1 MSLALRQFISDIWG
15 RLGAQLMLM
24 LVWLCLAAG
33 LGAVSIAA
41 MLPLLNAV
49 GIGGQSSGIAGLV
62 GQAMLAVQQWL
73 GLPPGI
79 IGYVLLLL
87 ALLLLNYLFFLLHAW
102 WASRLQ
108 MRYVAARQV
117 ELFDAI
123 LAAEWR
129 FFRQHR
135 SSDLLNT
142 LITEM
147 LRLNAA
153 FYHAALLLA
162 GLVHIGIYVVAAFLV
177 SWPVTLAILFAGMLL
192 IAISLPWIRRGRH
205 MGLAI
210 TTANADLQAS
220 AGQFI
225 GLAKLIKATATEPAA
240 SRSFA
245 AIVGRQEMLNHWVSF
260 DGQIVRALFELIST
274 LLLIG
279 ILVIGPMLA
288 GVDAGVILVVV
299 GLFARLFPR
308 LSGLQQSLQ
317 AISTVLPALE
327 AVNALLKAARA
338 QSEADAANASAALPF
353 AAGEPVTLSCRGLML
368 GYGDA
373 VVLDGLSLDIAAG
386 ECLALVGA
394 SGAGKSTFL
403 DCLLRLA
410 EPSAGTIQVQGYDL
424 ASLPLHSWRSAVGY
438 MGQDSAILNASVRDN
453 LCWGNAALDSSAL
466 EQLTEQ
472 VEARDLIAAMPQGLD
487 TLLGDRGRV
496 LSGGER
502 QRLALGRALARR
514 PGLLILDEATS
525 ALDAVTEAR
534 IMETL
539 QHLKGKVTLIL
550 VAHRLATVRLADRI
564 CVIEGGR
571 VVESG
576 SFNTLLSGD
585 TRFSRLW
592 AMQTNG
598 NEALTGIH
606 LPANA

>member
-1 MSLALRQFISDIWG
+1 MSLALRQFMADIWQ
-15 RLGAQLMLM
+15 RLGMQIPLML
-24 LVWLCLAAG
+24 LWLCLTAG
-33 LGAVSIAA
+33 LGAISIAA

-49 GIGGQSSGIAGLV
+49 GIGGQSSGIAAVV
-62 GQAMLAVQQWL
+62 GQVMLLVQQKL
-73 GLPPGI
+73 GLPPGAS
-79 IGYVLLLL
+79 GYVLLLL

-108 MRYVAARQV
+108 MRYVAERQV

-129 FFRQHR
+129 FFREHR
-135 SSDLLNT
+135 SGDLLNT

-147 LRLNAA
+147 QRLNAA
-153 FYHAALLLA
+153 FYHAALLMA
-162 GLVHIGIYVVAAFLV
+162 ALVHIGVYVVAAFLV
-177 SWPVTLAILFAGMLL
+177 SWPVTLAILFSGMLL
-192 IAISLPWIRRGRH
+192 IAISLPWIRRGRR

-210 TTANADLQAS
+210 TTNNADLQSS
-220 AGQFI
+220 AGQFV

-240 SRSFA
+240 SRSFSG
-245 AIVGRQEMLNHWVSF
+245 IVGRLEMLNHWVSF

-327 AVNALLKAARA
+327 AVNALLKVAQARR
-338 QSEADAANASAALPF
+338 EADSAASSGVLPF
-353 AAGEPVTLSCRGLML
+353 TAGEPVSVSCRDLTL
-368 GYGDA
+368 AYGDMR
-373 VVLDGLSLDIAAG
+373 VLDGLSLDIAAG
-386 ECLALVGA
+386 ECVAVVGA

-410 EPSAGTIQVQGYDL
+410 EPSAGKIEIQGHDL
-424 ASLPLHSWRSAVGY
+424 AALPLRVWRGAVGY

-453 LCWGNAALDSSAL
+453 LCWGNTALDNAAL
-466 EQLTEQ
+466 EQVARQ
-472 VEARDLIAAMPQGLD
+472 VEARELIARMPQGLD
-487 TLLGDRGRV
+487 TMLGDRGRA

-502 QRLALGRALARR
+502 QRLALARALARR

-525 ALDAVTEAR
+525 ALDANTETR
-534 IMETL
+534 IIETL

-550 VAHRLATVRLADRI
+550 VAHRLATVRVADRI
-564 CVIEGGR
+564 CVLEAGR

-576 SFNTLLSGD
+576 SFNALLSGD

-592 AMQTNG
+592 AMQTNE
-598 NEALTGIH
+598 NEALTAIP
-606 LPANA
+606 LPGNA